1 MRESPGDHRDDPG
14 EEGIFPLWVKEA
26 AIRAVPFV
34 LAGAALYVF
43 LKYGALIA
51 LMSIFSAVIG
61 FTALISLVRW
71 SRKLFRKNRGGD
83 SE

>member
-1 MRESPGDHRDDPG
+1 MRESPGDHRDDHG
-14 EEGIFPLWVKEA
+14 EEESLPLWMKEA
-26 AIRAVPFV
+26 AIKAVPFV

-61 FTALISLVRW
+61 FYAVISLVRW
-71 SRKLFRKNRGGD
+71 IRKLFLKNRGGD
-83 SE
+83 A